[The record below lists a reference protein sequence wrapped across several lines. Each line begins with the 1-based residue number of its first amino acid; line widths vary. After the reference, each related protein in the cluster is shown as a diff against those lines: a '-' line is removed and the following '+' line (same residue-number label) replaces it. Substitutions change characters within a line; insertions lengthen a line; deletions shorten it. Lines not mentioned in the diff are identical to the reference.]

1 MASYPTRFSPA
12 PGGARP
18 IGSSNRGFASVDP
31 ERQREVANPGSKAAN
46 ESGNGDAD
54 SVSGSANADSMSGGG
69 GSRNGNDKASS
80 SR

>member
-1 MASYPTRFSPA
+1 MASYPTRSSPA

-46 ESGNGDAD
+46 ESGN
-54 SVSGSANADSMSGGG
+54 ANADSASGDGG
-69 GSRNGNDKASS
+69 ASRNGTDKA
-80 SR
+80 